1 MPNMSKFDR
10 RLLFERLWQL
20 RALYR
25 LRGDWDATSAIS
37 IDDAVAYALRLLDE
51 PNDLDV
57 ALGIDGAGDATA
69 PGSDSK
75 R

>member
-10 RLLFERLWQL
+10 RLLFERLCQL

-37 IDDAVAYALRLLDE
+37 IDDAVAYAVHLLDE

-57 ALGIDGAGDATA
+57 ALGIEQAGDATA